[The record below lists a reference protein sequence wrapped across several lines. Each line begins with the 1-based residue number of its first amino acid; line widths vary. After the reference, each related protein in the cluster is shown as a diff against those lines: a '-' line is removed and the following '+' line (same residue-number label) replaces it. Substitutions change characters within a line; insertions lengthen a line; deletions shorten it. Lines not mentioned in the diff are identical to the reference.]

1 MRTNSNNWI
10 EKSKAR
16 QGQCGWRV
24 LSEFLTVI
32 ITHSQAQL
40 STCGSHPYKIQ
51 QSLLFCFFFFFFF
64 CHDLVWPLRDVLS
77 FAILDRG
84 FYGALYFFA
93 LQQQI
98 KPFRQKEWL
107 TVESLYSWQPI
118 DCWQETV
125 YNESFSLLNLQ
136 GEAESCNRT

>member
-1 MRTNSNNWI
+1 MWVAGTVRVSHCDHNSFSGTAEYMRESSIQNPA
-10 EKSKAR
+10 KPA
-16 QGQCGWRV
+16 V
-24 LSEFLTVI
+24 LF
-32 ITHSQAQL
+32 
-40 STCGSHPYKIQ
+40 
-51 QSLLFCFFFFFFF
+51 FFFFFFF

-118 DCWQETV
+118 DC
-125 YNESFSLLNLQ
+125 
-136 GEAESCNRT
+136 